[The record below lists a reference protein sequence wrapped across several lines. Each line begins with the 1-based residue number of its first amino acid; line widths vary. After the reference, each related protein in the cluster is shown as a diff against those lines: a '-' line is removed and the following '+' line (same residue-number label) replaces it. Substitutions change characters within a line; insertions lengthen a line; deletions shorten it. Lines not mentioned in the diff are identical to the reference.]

1 MTYTGGL
8 ISPVLWIKREWELSR
23 NPFPATGVARF
34 GGIEARESGLLYEP
48 DVHAEQL
55 RQVVEKFVLGM
66 SYSGLKFGYLWSE
79 GVVNGDSDARGFG
92 KSVLMQ
98 HMATRINADFGKE
111 VYLSAG
117 LDEVDAAEVPI
128 CCLLTGFDTVQ
139 VRTLAAAFFA
149 AVENAIKVRAA
160 DGMTLA
166 GRIRERIA
174 HATGISDAKKLADVV
189 SAGHRSLLGRT
200 LGPPDEK
207 LIATL
212 CESDSTAAE
221 EYVTG
226 ITPTT
231 RSRSG
236 AVQMATF
243 LLFAAAAGMKHVL
256 LFCDQL
262 EDLAN
267 SGTAK
272 AKREL
277 EVERFRDLIVE
288 TMPMADMITM
298 VVTMHPRAAITLE
311 NPWQLA
317 DLPSFALTEQNA
329 GSTVKLPPLRDTA
342 QAAQLLRPYLRA
354 ATKPEVTRVWGD
366 ELYPFTEEAVS
377 CLFNRSLRKPRDV
390 LRKAH
395 DVLDAMA
402 GRNLKRIDAQDV
414 IDFFDVTDPVPT
426 GLGRPV
432 GVDWTR
438 E

>member
-1 MTYTGGL
+1 MTHNGDL
-8 ISPVLWIKREWELSR
+8 APAILWIKRTWKLNE

-34 GGIEARESGLLYEP
+34 GGNEARENGLLYEP
-48 DVHAEQL
+48 GVHADQL
-55 RQVVEKFVLGM
+55 RQVVDKFVLRM
-66 SYSGLKFGYLWSE
+66 SYGGLKFGYLWSE

-98 HMATRINADFGKE
+98 HMAARINADFGRE
-111 VYLSAG
+111 VFLSAG
-117 LDEVDAAEVPI
+117 LDDEDADEVPI

-139 VRTLAAAFFA
+139 VRTLAAALFV
-149 AVENAIKVRAA
+149 AVENAVKVRAK
-160 DGMTLA
+160 DGATLA
-166 GRIRERIA
+166 GRIRERIVA
-174 HATGISDAKKLADVV
+174 ATGISDAKRLAAIV
-189 SAGHRSLLGRT
+189 SARHRSLLGRT
-200 LGPPDEK
+200 LGPPDER
-207 LIATL
+207 LIAAL

-236 AVQMATF
+236 SIQMSTF
-243 LLFAAAAGMKHVL
+243 LLFAATAGIKHVL
-256 LFCDQL
+256 VFCDQL

-288 TMPMADMITM
+288 TMPMADMVTM
-298 VVTMHPRAAITLE
+298 VVTMHPRAAVTLGNAWE
-311 NPWQLA
+311 LA

-329 GSTVKLPPLRDTA
+329 GSTVKLPPLRDAA
-342 QAAQLLRPYLRA
+342 QAAQLLRAYLSA
-354 ATKPEVTRVWGD
+354 ATKPGATREGCD

-395 DVLDAMA
+395 LVFEAA
-402 GRNLKRIDAQDV
+402 ATRNLERIDAQEV
-414 IDFFDVTDPVPT
+414 IEFFDVTEPVPV
-426 GLGRPV
+426 GRPA

-438 E
+438 G

>member
-1 MTYTGGL
+1 
-8 ISPVLWIKREWELSR
+8 
-23 NPFPATGVARF
+23 
-34 GGIEARESGLLYEP
+34 
-48 DVHAEQL
+48 
-55 RQVVEKFVLGM
+55 
-66 SYSGLKFGYLWSE
+66 
-79 GVVNGDSDARGFG
+79 
-92 KSVLMQ
+92 
-98 HMATRINADFGKE
+98 MATRINDDFGKE

-139 VRTLAAAFFA
+139 VRTLSAAFFA

-166 GRIRERIA
+166 GRIRERIVDT
-174 HATGISDAKKLADVV
+174 TGISDAKKLADAV

-207 LIATL
+207 LIAAL

-256 LFCDQL
+256 VFCDQL

-288 TMPMADMITM
+288 TMPMADMVTM

-354 ATKPEVTRVWGD
+354 ETKPEATRVWGD

-395 DVLDAMA
+395 DVLEAMA

-426 GLGRPV
+426 GIGRPI